1 MRITTGKGV
10 RVAGVVHHIDAER
23 EHACDRQSKIGKLDR
38 ALDEASA
45 RN

>member
-10 RVAGVVHHIDAER
+10 RVAGTDAELEYAR
-23 EHACDRQSKIGKLDR
+23 DRQSKVGKLDK